1 MRGMKRPQ
9 SVMVMAATGGYVGYL
24 PVVPGTFGT
33 VAGLLPVFVLSR
45 VENHFISLILL
56 IFFIG
61 LAIWTA
67 GRAEQ
72 QIGVT
77 DPGCIVIDEIAGIM
91 VTLWGLPF
99 DWWPVITGFLIF
111 RCLDMI
117 KPFPIR
123 QIEKNLSGGL
133 GIVADDVAAGV
144 VANIVLRFI
153 F

>member
-1 MRGMKRPQ
+1 M
-9 SVMVMAATGGYVGYL
+9 MAATGGYAGYA

-33 VAGLLPVFVLSR
+33 VVGLLPAFILSLTG
-45 VENHFISLILL
+45 NCFISLVLLVFFILL
-56 IFFIG
+56 
-61 LAIWTA
+61 AIRIS

-72 QIGVT
+72 TLGIV

-91 VTLWGLPF
+91 VTLWCLPF
-99 DWWPVITGFLIF
+99 NWPTVLTGFFIF

-123 QIEKNLSGGL
+123 RIEKRLSGGL
-133 GIVADDVAAGV
+133 GIVTDDVVAGV
-144 VANIVLRFI
+144 AAHVLLRVI

>member
-1 MRGMKRPQ
+1 MRGMKIKQRFIMM
-9 SVMVMAATGGYVGYL
+9 SATGGYVGNL

-33 VAGLLPVFVLSR
+33 MVGLLPAFALSLL
-45 VENHFISLILL
+45 ENAY
-56 IFFIG
+56 IG
-61 LAIWTA
+61 LVLIVLFILVSIWISE
-67 GRAEQ
+67 RAEQ
-72 QIGVT
+72 ALGTV

-91 VTLWGLPF
+91 VTLWALPF
-99 DWWPVITGFLIF
+99 EWPVVLTGFLVF

-133 GIVADDVAAGV
+133 GIVVDDVAAGV
-144 VANIVLRFI
+144 AAHIILRII